1 MDSIRSK
8 FFFLEG
14 SGEQIQISYNKMGEY
29 VCPQGLWGFGHN
41 QYENNNEALMSK
53 WVRRIY
59 NFNVGYPCIDL
70 LRAKYPSKYTF
81 CEEQGRSRFSILER
95 GSKDQ
100 AEI

>member
-1 MDSIRSK
+1 
-8 FFFLEG
+8 
-14 SGEQIQISYNKMGEY
+14 
-29 VCPQGLWGFGHN
+29 
-41 QYENNNEALMSK
+41 MSK
-53 WVRRIY
+53 WVRSIY